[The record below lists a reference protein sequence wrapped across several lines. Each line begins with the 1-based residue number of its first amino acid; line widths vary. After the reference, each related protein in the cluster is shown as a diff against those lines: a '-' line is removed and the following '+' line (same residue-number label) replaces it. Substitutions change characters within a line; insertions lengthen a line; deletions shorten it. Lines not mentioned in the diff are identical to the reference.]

1 MTNPGGIKKNN
12 FDASLS
18 LLGKQVN
25 PAVGEGGQVAIVLPY
40 FFQWWGRKRSSQ
52 ATTPGLYQRSNIK
65 MREPKTAARSGSKK
79 TLVLNF
85 KAQKK
90 KEVLVVLFNHNAW
103 IETPDHC
110 GEVAEGPKI
119 EWPPNNL
126 PPTLPVLIA
135 FNLQVVVTPTQLMLS
150 L

>member
-1 MTNPGGIKKNN
+1 
-12 FDASLS
+12 
-18 LLGKQVN
+18 
-25 PAVGEGGQVAIVLPY
+25 
-40 FFQWWGRKRSSQ
+40 
-52 ATTPGLYQRSNIK
+52 
-65 MREPKTAARSGSKK
+65 MREPKTAFRSGFKK

-85 KAQKK
+85 KVQKK
-90 KEVLVVLFNHNAW
+90 KELVVLFNHNAW

-110 GEVAEGPKI
+110 GEVAEEPKI

-135 FNLQVVVTPTQLMLS
+135 FNLQVAVTPTQLMLS

>member
-1 MTNPGGIKKNN
+1 MMREKTQQSSHNP
-12 FDASLS
+12 D
-18 LLGKQVN
+18 
-25 PAVGEGGQVAIVLPY
+25 
-40 FFQWWGRKRSSQ
+40 
-52 ATTPGLYQRSNIK
+52 LYQRSNIK
-65 MREPKTAARSGSKK
+65 LKEPKTTVRSGSKK
-79 TLVLNF
+79 TLVFNF

-90 KEVLVVLFNHNAW
+90 KEELVVLFNHNVW

-126 PPTLPVLIA
+126 PPTLPVLIV
-135 FNLQVVVTPTQLMLS
+135 FNLQIAVTPTQLMLS

>member
-1 MTNPGGIKKNN
+1 
-12 FDASLS
+12 
-18 LLGKQVN
+18 
-25 PAVGEGGQVAIVLPY
+25 
-40 FFQWWGRKRSSQ
+40 
-52 ATTPGLYQRSNIK
+52 
-65 MREPKTAARSGSKK
+65 MREPKSVVRNGSKK

-85 KAQKK
+85 KVQKK
-90 KEVLVVLFNHNAW
+90 REELVVLFNHNAW

-135 FNLQVVVTPTQLMLS
+135 FNLQVAVTPTQLMLS